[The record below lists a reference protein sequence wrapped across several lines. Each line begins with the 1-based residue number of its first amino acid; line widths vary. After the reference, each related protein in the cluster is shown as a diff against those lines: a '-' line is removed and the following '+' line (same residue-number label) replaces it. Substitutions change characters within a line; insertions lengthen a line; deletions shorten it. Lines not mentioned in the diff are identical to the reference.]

1 MSKIEAKKIIQR
13 YIKIL
18 KTDGFKIASVY
29 LFGSAA
35 RGEAT
40 KYSDIDVAV
49 VAQKQSDY
57 WRDRRRIS
65 LASLQVDNRIE
76 PHFFTK
82 KDFLDIDNPLVYEI
96 RKTGIKIV

>member
-1 MSKIEAKKIIQR
+1 MSKLEAKKIIQR
-13 YIKIL
+13 YIKVL
-18 KTDGFKIASVY
+18 KTDGIKISSVY

-35 RGEAT
+35 RGKAT

-49 VAQKQSDY
+49 ITQKNSY
-57 WRDRRRIS
+57 WQNLRRIS
-65 LASLQVDNRIE
+65 MVGLQVDNRIE

-96 RKTGIKIV
+96 RKTGVKIV